1 MLQWQ
6 NEFVHIYLKLP
17 LFLQATFTIFFYSWV
32 SHFLKKLDLL
42 FQVDIDIKLRS
53 CKGSCGG
60 YSEYQVDTESYVTLN
75 KQVRIQATA
84 SIHPVKGE

>member
-1 MLQWQ
+1 MAEWICS
-6 NEFVHIYLKLP
+6 HIFKTT
-17 LFLQATFTIFFYSWV
+17 TFFTSYFYNFFYSWV
-32 SHFLKKLDLL
+32 SHFLKKKLDLL

-75 KQVRIQATA
+75 KQVRIQATT

>member
-6 NEFVHIYLKLP
+6 SEFVHIYLKLP
-17 LFLQATFTIFFYSWV
+17 LFYKLLLQFFFTLGFHI
-32 SHFLKKLDLL
+32 LKKKLDLL